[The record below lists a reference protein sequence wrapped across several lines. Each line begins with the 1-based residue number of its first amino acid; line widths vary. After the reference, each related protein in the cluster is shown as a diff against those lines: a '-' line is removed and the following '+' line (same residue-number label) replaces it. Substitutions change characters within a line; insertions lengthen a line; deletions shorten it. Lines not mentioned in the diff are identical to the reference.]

1 MINPL
6 NSPSIQGRGV
16 ALHETLHALGVA
28 HEHVRMDRDQHIK
41 VSEEKEKKGMV
52 MRLTVSEIE

>member
-6 NSPSIQGRGV
+6 NSSFIQGRGV

-41 VSEEKEKKGMV
+41 VSEEKGEEGD
-52 MRLTVSEIE
+52 RNEND